1 MGTPKPLNTTTLMC
15 IKHILRRNILCF
27 NNLQK
32 LSLTFILL
40 FKYFSS
46 SFLHLSS
53 MMPRNVVADHSSK
66 ELLLHMLT
74 PFTTP
79 PQDGQH
85 HPSTLWVR
93 RRCQHSSCHRH
104 WSSSHSAFSLVLLCG
119 SHLSLSQPASSL
131 VFLCGSHYFVDFLIC
146 LHTLMDCTLHQIS
159 NKVIP
164 IESFFKLNYI
174 GNFN

>member
-1 MGTPKPLNTTTLMC
+1 MC

-32 LSLTFILL
+32 LPLTFILL
-40 FKYFSS
+40 FNYISC

-79 PQDGQH
+79 PQDVQH
-85 HPSTLWVR
+85 HPSTFWVR

-104 WSSSHSAFSLVLLCG
+104 WSSSHSAFSLVFLCD

-131 VFLCGSHYFVDFLIC
+131 VFLCGRHYFVDFLTG
-146 LHTLMDCTLHQIS
+146 LHTSMDCTLLQIS
-159 NKVIP
+159 KNVIP
-164 IESFFKLNYI
+164 IESIFKLNYI
-174 GNFN
+174 VNFN

>member
-1 MGTPKPLNTTTLMC
+1 MC
-15 IKHILRRNILCF
+15 IKHILRRNILGF
-27 NNLQK
+27 INLQK

-40 FKYFSS
+40 FNYISS

-53 MMPRNVVADHSSK
+53 TMPRNVVADHSSK
-66 ELLLHMLT
+66 ELLPHMLT

-104 WSSSHSAFSLVLLCG
+104 WSSSHSVSSLVFL
-119 SHLSLSQPASSL
+119 SDTHLSLSQPASSL
-131 VFLCGSHYFVDFLIC
+131 VFLCGSQYFVDFLTG
-146 LHTLMDCTLHQIS
+146 LHTSMDCTLLQIS
-159 NKVIP
+159 NNVIP
-164 IESFFKLNYI
+164 IESIFKLNYI
-174 GNFN
+174 ANFS